1 MGSNSWFEAPS
12 PSRATYACPILRRDH
27 SPTRWGL
34 GGRSLG
40 GRVSRCPSTGRR
52 APPLVFARPPYIVC
66 APSGFPAGQLR
77 VVWFFVGSPKKNQ
90 KHFKNAKKTNNLKKP
105 TRKTKITAKRA
116 TKQHKRQKE
125 PEKTKSNPQQLKQ
138 ITRKRTQSHNNFTNF
153 NSFPMPL

>member
-1 MGSNSWFEAPS
+1 MAVF
-12 PSRATYACPILRRDH
+12 
-27 SPTRWGL
+27 L
-34 GGRSLG
+34 GVRQQ
-40 GRVSRCPSTGRR
+40 VDV
-52 APPLVFARPPYIVC
+52 PLARPPYLVC

-77 VVWFFVGSPKKNQ
+77 VVWFFVGSPKK
-90 KHFKNAKKTNNLKKP
+90 KTKNISKTRKKKTNNLKKP

-138 ITRKRTQSHNNFTNF
+138 ITRKRTQSHNNFPNF